1 MKTASSTTRIE
12 LSVRATYV
20 PSWGLY
26 EGAREC
32 LQNARDAVVMS
43 GAEMKVSHDGRTQRL
58 TIETIGA
65 TIDVRSL
72 LLGYS
77 TKQGDARAA
86 GQYGEGMK
94 LAMLALVRAGH
105 RVTVRSGGTMWSPR
119 IVPSVQFGGEMVL
132 AVDVTEIESIG
143 ERTIVEIEGVTSA
156 AWKEI
161 SGKFLFLGSPKTI
174 PTMYGRLISDKKY
187 AGMIFV
193 KGIFV
198 QKLDDLQHGY
208 DLESITVDRDRRM
221 VDIHMAKSYCS
232 LIHTSAATKKKSI
245 ARTLYA
251 ALKRRA
257 SDGKIYGTYEGDAVV
272 RAVVSEFDREH
283 GRDTVA
289 VESEEEAQKLASY
302 GVRAVVAPD
311 ELRSFIEKKKGTFE
325 DIAQKHAQR
334 PTASYARSVLT
345 PNEKRTLERCEKLV
359 SDACGTRIV
368 ASVVVFPSEDTA
380 GRYEP
385 MSGSIHIAKKLL
397 GDLSE
402 TLATL
407 VHEAAHKL
415 SGASDGDLRH
425 VATIEEI
432 WKKIFVM
439 TSSEV
444 A

>member
-1 MKTASSTTRIE
+1 MKTTRIE

-20 PSWGLY
+20 PNWALY
-26 EGAREC
+26 EGVREP
-32 LQNARDAVVMS
+32 LQNARDAEVMS
-43 GAEMKVSHDGRTQRL
+43 GAEMKVTHDGRTQRL
-58 TIETIGA
+58 TIETVGA

-94 LAMLALVRAGH
+94 LSMLALVRAGH
-105 RVTVRSGGTMWSPR
+105 KVVVRSGGAMWSPR
-119 IVPSVQFGGEMVL
+119 VVPSAQFGGEMVL
-132 AVDVTEIESIG
+132 AVDVAEIESIG
-143 ERTIVEIEGVTSA
+143 ERTIVEIEQVTA
-156 AWKEI
+156 AQWKEI

-174 PTMYGRLISDKKY
+174 PTYYGKLIADKKY

-198 QKLDDLQHGY
+198 QKLDDIQHGY
-208 DLESITVDRDRRM
+208 DLDSVTVDRDRRM

-232 LIHTSAATKKKSI
+232 LIHAAAAGKKKSI
-245 ARTLYA
+245 AKSLYA

-257 SDGKIYGTYEGDAVV
+257 ADGKIYGTYEGETVV

-283 GRDTVA
+283 GKDTVA
-289 VESEEEAQKLASY
+289 VESEEEVQKLASY

-311 ELRSFIEKKKGTFE
+311 ELRSFVEKKKGTFE
-325 DIAQKHAQR
+325 DIASKHAQR
-334 PTASYARSVLT
+334 PTSSHVRASLT
-345 PNEKRTLERCEKLV
+345 PSEKRVLERCEKLV
-359 SDACGTRIV
+359 SDACDTRIV
-368 ASVVVFPSEDTA
+368 ASVVDFPSEDTA

-385 MSGSIHIAKKLL
+385 TSGGIQVARKLL
-397 GDLSE
+397 GDTAE

-407 VHEAAHKL
+407 VHEAAHKI

-425 VATIEEI
+425 VAAIEEI
-432 WKKIFVM
+432 WKKIFVA